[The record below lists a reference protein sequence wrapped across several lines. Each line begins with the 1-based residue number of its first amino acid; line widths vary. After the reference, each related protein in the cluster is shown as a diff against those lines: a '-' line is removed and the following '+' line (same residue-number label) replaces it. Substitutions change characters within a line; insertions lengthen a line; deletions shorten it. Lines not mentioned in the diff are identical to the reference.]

1 MTDLPPQSAPVRE
14 RTALRL
20 RARWVLPVDAP
31 PIENGEVVVEAGRI
45 VHVGPA
51 HVGAGRD
58 FGLAAVLPGFVNT
71 HTHLEY
77 TLFRGLLEDI
87 PFFPWIREMIRL
99 KAEVTDAEWIA
110 SATLG
115 AAEMLAAGV
124 TGVGDCADNGAA
136 LDALLASGL
145 GGIVFAEVFGI
156 GEDEPV
162 ERIVGRLA
170 EKVTAM
176 RQRVARNNASG
187 RIGIGISPHAPY
199 TVRPALFAAL
209 AEYARRAGVRQAI
222 HIAESPAEDDLIRRN
237 AGPFAEMFA
246 RRGIPWRS
254 ADVSPVRY
262 VADCGGLDAPTLAVH
277 CVHVSDEDA
286 ALLAAR
292 GASVA
297 HCPKSNGKLGAGVA
311 PLRTLLDAGL
321 AVGLGTDSV
330 ASNNAVDLFE
340 EMRSALFAA
349 RVREH
354 AVAALDARTALE
366 MATIGGAR
374 ALGLDAETGTLTPGK
389 RADLCVVRMDGLHL
403 APAANDDPVA
413 ALVYGA
419 RAGDVA
425 LTIADGRILY
435 DNGRFAAGL
444 PVPHLMETVSTAR
457 ARLRR
462 GEKAF
467 GEAAVRAA
475 A

>member
-1 MTDLPPQSAPVRE
+1 MTELPPQSAPGRS
-14 RTALRL
+14 RTAL
-20 RARWVLPVDAP
+20 RARWVLPVGAP
-31 PIENGEVVVEAGRI
+31 PIENGEVIVEAGRI
-45 VHVGPA
+45 VHVGPMRGD
-51 HVGAGRD
+51 GAGRD
-58 FGLAAVLPGFVNT
+58 FGLAAILPGFVNV

-87 PFFPWIREMIRL
+87 AFFPWIRELTRL
-99 KAEVTDAEWIA
+99 KAFITEQEWIA

-124 TGVGDCADNGAA
+124 TCVGDCADQGAT

-145 GGIVFAEVFGI
+145 GGIVFGEVFGI
-156 GEDEPV
+156 GEDEPT
-162 ERIVGRLA
+162 EAIVARLS
-170 EKVTAM
+170 EKVTGM
-176 RQRVARNNASG
+176 RERVRRSAAAE

-209 AEYARRAGVRQAI
+209 ANYARREGLRQAV
-222 HIAESPAEDDLIRRN
+222 HIAESPAESDLIRRN

-246 RRGIPWRS
+246 RRGIRWR
-254 ADVSPVRY
+254 ATDVSPVRH
-262 VADCGGLDAPTLAVH
+262 VADCGGLDAPTLAIH
-277 CVHVSDEDA
+277 CVHVDDRDA

-292 GASVA
+292 GAAVA

-340 EMRSALFAA
+340 EMRAAIFAA
-349 RVREH
+349 RAREH
-354 AVAALDARTALE
+354 DIAALDARTALE
-366 MATIGGAR
+366 MATLGGAR
-374 ALGLDAETGTLTPGK
+374 ALGLSGEAGTLTPGK

-419 RAGDVA
+419 RAGDVR
-425 LTIADGRILY
+425 LTMADGRILY
-435 DNGRFAAGL
+435 DDGRLFAGL
-444 PVPHLMETVSTAR
+444 PVPHLAETVSAAR
-457 ARLRR
+457 ARLR
-462 GEKAF
+462 GERRF
-467 GEAAVRAA
+467 GEVAVRAA